1 VECGVADVTV
11 GARGLAGPARSGAGR
26 VARWAAAAALAALA
40 GCAHFNVAAFHDNVA
55 LYQASLQQFHRG
67 HFDRA
72 QAGFQK
78 LTFDLTARDS
88 LFALSRFYLA
98 EAHFGL
104 RDYVTASREF
114 RRVADEAPESPL
126 APTALLRA
134 GDSYAELWRRP
145 ELDPTNGQTALATW
159 QELQGR
165 YPESDAA
172 AISYLRVRALNDL
185 FARKAFDTG
194 VFYFRRG
201 GYDSAILYFR
211 ELISTYAS
219 SALVPEAFVY
229 LVRSY
234 RAIGYREELQETCDH
249 LVQYYPS
256 RRDVREACGNRRPG
270 R

>member
-1 VECGVADVTV
+1 VERSAYGVRRQVRQRA
-11 GARGLAGPARSGAGR
+11 GAGGR
-26 VARWAAAAALAALA
+26 PGVRWGAVAAVAALA
-40 GCAHFNVAAFHDNVA
+40 GCAHFNVAAFHDNLA
-55 LYQASLQQFHRG
+55 LYDASLRQFRQG
-67 HFDRA
+67 RFDHA

-98 EAHFGL
+98 ETYFGL
-104 RDYVTASREF
+104 HDFVTASREF

-134 GDSYAELWRRP
+134 GDSYAELWRKP
-145 ELDPTNGQTALATW
+145 ALDPTNGQTALATW

-165 YPESDAA
+165 YPDSEAA
-172 AISYLRVRALNDL
+172 AISFVRVRALNDL
-185 FARKAFDTG
+185 FAQKAFESAE
-194 VFYFRRG
+194 FYFRRG

-211 ELISTYAS
+211 DLISTYPN
-219 SALVPEAFVY
+219 SALVPQSFIY

-256 RRDVREACGNRRPG
+256 RRDVREACGDRRAG

>member
-1 VECGVADVTV
+1 MRAAGMTPA
-11 GARGLAGPARSGAGR
+11 ARAWRGGR
-26 VARWAAAAALAALA
+26 ARWAGGVALLALA
-40 GCAHFNVAAFHDNVA
+40 GCAHFRVSSYQSSPA
-55 LYQASLQQFHRG
+55 LYEASLRQFRHGR
-67 HFDRA
+67 FDHA
-72 QAGFQK
+72 QDGFQK

-88 LFALSRFYLA
+88 LFALTRFYLA
-98 EAHFGL
+98 ETYFGL

-145 ELDPTNGQTALATW
+145 ALDPTNGQTALATW

-165 YPESDAA
+165 YPDSEAA
-172 AISYLRVRALNDL
+172 AASFVRVRELNEQ
-185 FARKAFDTG
+185 FARKTFETA

-211 ELISTYAS
+211 GLISTYPS
-219 SALVPEAFVY
+219 SALVPQAFIF

-234 RAIGYREELQETCDH
+234 RAIGYKEELQETCDH
-249 LVQYYPS
+249 LGQYYPS
-256 RRDVREACGNRRPG
+256 RPDVREVCGNGRPG

>member
-1 VECGVADVTV
+1 MIGDRCSAGVV
-11 GARGLAGPARSGAGR
+11 ARKALRGGAGR
-26 VARWAAAAALAALA
+26 GRWAAAVALLALA
-40 GCAHFNVAAFHDNVA
+40 GCARFNAAAFQSSPA
-55 LYQASLQQFHRG
+55 LYEASLRQLRHG

-72 QAGFQK
+72 QEGFQK

-88 LFALSRFYLA
+88 LFALSRFWLA
-98 EAHFGL
+98 ESYFGL

-126 APTALLRA
+126 APNALLRA
-134 GDSYAELWRRP
+134 GDCYAELWRRP

-165 YPESDAA
+165 YPDSQAA
-172 AISYLRVRALNDL
+172 AISFQRVRALNEA
-185 FARKAFDTG
+185 FARKMFENA

-211 ELISTYAS
+211 GLISTYAS
-219 SALVPEAFVY
+219 SSLVPESFIY

-234 RAIGYREELQETCDH
+234 RAIGYKEELQETCDH
-249 LVQYYPS
+249 LAQYYPS
-256 RRDVREACGNRRPG
+256 RRDVREVCANG
-270 R
+270 RAGR

>member
-1 VECGVADVTV
+1 VE
-11 GARGLAGPARSGAGR
+11 RGDAGPTVRAPEVTGCGGAGGR
-26 VARWAAAAALAALA
+26 RAARWAAAAALVMLA
-40 GCAHFNVAAFHDNVA
+40 GCTHFNVAAFQGSAA
-55 LYQASLQQFHRG
+55 LYEASLRQFHRG
-67 HFDRA
+67 RFDRA
-72 QAGFQK
+72 QEGFQK

-98 EAHFGL
+98 ESYFGM

-114 RRVADEAPESPL
+114 RRVADEAPEATL

-145 ELDPTNGQTALATW
+145 ELDATNGQTALATW

-165 YPESDAA
+165 YPESEAA
-172 AISYLRVRALNDL
+172 AVSYVRVRALNEQ
-185 FARKAFDTG
+185 FAHKAFDAA

-201 GYDSAILYFR
+201 GYDSAILYLR
-211 ELISTYAS
+211 GLITAYPS

-249 LVQYYPS
+249 LAQYYPS
-256 RRDVREACGNRRPG
+256 RRDVQEVCGNRRPG